1 MAQLVTTKEKY
12 GVSVA
17 ARIDPQLAH
26 QIAAKAEN
34 LGVSMAKM
42 LGMIISQGMSFN
54 PTNDEYLTERIGD
67 LEDELEQAEQ
77 SIEELQLLYK
87 GAAAKFIETI
97 SMDDEEMVE
106 HATRYNEILEELK
119 NEHEYSE

>member
-1 MAQLVTTKEKY
+1 MAKLITTKEKY

-42 LGMIISQGMSFN
+42 LSMIISQGMSSK
-54 PTNDEYLTERIGD
+54 PTNDEYSTERIGD
-67 LEDELEQAEQ
+67 LEYELEQAGQSAEEQ
-77 SIEELQLLYK
+77 QRLYK

-119 NEHEYSE
+119 NEYQYSE